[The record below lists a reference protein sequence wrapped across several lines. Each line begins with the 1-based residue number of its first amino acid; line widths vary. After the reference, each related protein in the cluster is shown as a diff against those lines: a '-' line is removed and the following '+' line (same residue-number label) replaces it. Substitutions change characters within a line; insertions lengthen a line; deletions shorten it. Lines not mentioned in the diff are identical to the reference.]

1 MLPAGEAVETV
12 AGEQDLWTYAVA
24 SAALLHDLGKPI
36 ADQRVALF
44 DVHGEPLGDWV
55 PWIGPFP
62 PKAAWYR
69 MTFVHGRQYRLH
81 EKLPALLA
89 RLIVPAAGLRWLGSN
104 LGVLEAWLAAI
115 SGEHEAAGSL
125 GEIVQQAD
133 RASVAA
139 DLTVRPVQMPTAR
152 TRPLHERLLT
162 GLRFLLQEGHLPL
175 NRRGAAGWLTQSD
188 LWLVSK
194 RVLDALREHLEQ
206 EGQGGIPSRN
216 ERLMDELQQHGVI
229 AANGDKA
236 IWTVEVTIDDWHQ
249 QLTTLRFPARIV
261 WSDTHARPDPFAG
274 TVAPPEGHPGA
285 ERANKAISTTGAE
298 THPVSTGR
306 VETRPASDRET
317 NARTGAR
324 EVVIETRPSP
334 PVQKDEPCAHT
345 EGEEDGAGT
354 RFVAWLRDGLRSERL
369 SMNETN
375 ARVHTAAEGLLL
387 VSPGIFKDFD
397 PEDWST
403 VQKRFQRLKVH
414 RKTARGTN
422 IFTYQV
428 QGARKRSR
436 VKVYLV
442 PDPAR
447 LLPGIKLPPP
457 NAHLSLLE

>member
-1 MLPAGEAVETV
+1 
-12 AGEQDLWTYAVA
+12 
-24 SAALLHDLGKPI
+24 
-36 ADQRVALF
+36 
-44 DVHGEPLGDWV
+44 
-55 PWIGPFP
+55 
-62 PKAAWYR
+62 

-89 RLIVPAAGLRWLGSN
+89 QLIVPAAGLRWLGSN

-115 SGEHEAAGSL
+115 SGEHEAAGPL
-125 GEIVQQAD
+125 GKIVQEAD
-133 RASVAA
+133 RLSVATN
-139 DLTVRPVQMPTAR
+139 LTGRPVQMPTAR

-216 ERLMDELQQHGVI
+216 ERLMDELQQHRVI
-229 AANGDKA
+229 APNGDKA
-236 IWTVEVTIDDWHQ
+236 IWTVEVTIDDWRQ
-249 QLTTLRFPARIV
+249 QLTTLRFPTRIV
-261 WSDTHARPDPFAG
+261 WSDTHARPDQFSGVVVPLKDRSGAG
-274 TVAPPEGHPGA
+274 Q
-285 ERANKAISTTGAE
+285 ANTDIPTAGVEA
-298 THPVSTGR
+298 HPVSTCG
-306 VETRPASDRET
+306 VETNPAFDRET
-317 NARTGAR
+317 RARTGAC
-324 EVVIETRPSP
+324 EAVIETRPSP
-334 PVQKDEPCAHT
+334 PMQKDEQCADT
-345 EGEEDGAGT
+345 EGEEDDAGT
-354 RFVAWLRDGLRSERL
+354 RFVAWLRDGLGSERL
-369 SMNETN
+369 TMNETN

-457 NAHLSLLE
+457 NAHLSQLE